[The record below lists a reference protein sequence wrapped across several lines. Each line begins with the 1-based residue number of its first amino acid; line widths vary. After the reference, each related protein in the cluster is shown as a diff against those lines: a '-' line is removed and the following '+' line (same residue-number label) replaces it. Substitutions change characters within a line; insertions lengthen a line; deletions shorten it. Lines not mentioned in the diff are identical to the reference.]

1 MRPMDDDEKS
11 AIDFKETSRVST
23 LKKEKETSPEA
34 MMKKIAELE
43 EENDRLKS
51 LLLIDELT
59 GLYNKRFFYL
69 QLEVETART
78 RRTGQACT
86 LIAMDLDNFKTVND
100 TLGHHVGDQLIA
112 EFAGILAQNIR
123 PTDFACRFGGDEFF
137 IIMPASGI
145 AESLFVARRIQDS
158 LKRPD
163 FNPYTAQGKC
173 VSVSI
178 GLAVYVPFDSMS
190 VEAFFQQADK
200 NLLHAKKSGKNT
212 IFHDID
218 AKMWDT
224 AVNNAERKALSMDIQ
239 TSDETEEQ

>member
-1 MRPMDDDEKS
+1 MN
-11 AIDFKETSRVST
+11 FKGTIRVPK
-23 LKKEKETSPEA
+23 LKKEKETTPKT
-34 MMKKIAELE
+34 MMKRIEELE

-78 RRTGQACT
+78 RRTGQTCT

-100 TLGHHVGDQLIA
+100 TLGHHAGDQLIA
-112 EFAGILAQNIR
+112 EFAGILGQNIR

-145 AESLFVARRIQDS
+145 AESLSVSRRIQDS
-158 LKRPD
+158 LKSPD
-163 FNPYTAQGKC
+163 FNPYTVQGKRI
-173 VSVSI
+173 SVSI
-178 GLAVYVPFDSMS
+178 GLSSYAPFDNMS
-190 VEAFFQQADK
+190 VEAFFRQADE
-200 NLLHAKKSGKNT
+200 NLLYAKKSGKNN

-224 AVNNAERKALSMDIQ
+224 AVNNAERKALFMDIQ